1 MSLIYFQPSEQN
13 SLERILHSVS
23 TTASQWFHLGVAL
36 GLSYGTLKAIESN
49 HQGDAHRCLT
59 EMVVAWLQMKD
70 SLHPSWRR
78 LASALNSPVVNRID
92 IANTIAARHPSR

>member
-1 MSLIYFQPSEQN
+1 MSLIYFQPTGQN
-13 SLERILHSVS
+13 SLGDILDSVS
-23 TTASQWFHLGVAL
+23 TTAAEWFNLGVAL
-36 GLSYGTLKAIESN
+36 GLSYGTLREIESN
-49 HQGDAHRCLT
+49 HRGEARRCLT

-70 SLHPSWRR
+70 SLRPSWRR